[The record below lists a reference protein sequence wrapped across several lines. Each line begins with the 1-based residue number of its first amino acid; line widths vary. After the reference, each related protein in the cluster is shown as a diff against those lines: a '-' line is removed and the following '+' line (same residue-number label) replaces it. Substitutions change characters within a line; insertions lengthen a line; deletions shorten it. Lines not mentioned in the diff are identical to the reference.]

1 MKSKVK
7 LIDRNGRPSPLFDC
21 ETYADGSEFELD
33 AETSHEYVKTARILL
48 VMKGDQVVD
57 EFNVLGYSFYGDTI
71 VSDSHALRNGNYIVS
86 VSV

>member
-1 MKSKVK
+1 MKNTIK
-7 LIDRNGRPSPLFDC
+7 LIDRNGNPSPPFDY

-48 VMKGDQVVD
+48 VFEGSNLIN

-71 VSDSHALRNGNYIVS
+71 VAESQAVRNGNYILS
-86 VSV
+86 VSS